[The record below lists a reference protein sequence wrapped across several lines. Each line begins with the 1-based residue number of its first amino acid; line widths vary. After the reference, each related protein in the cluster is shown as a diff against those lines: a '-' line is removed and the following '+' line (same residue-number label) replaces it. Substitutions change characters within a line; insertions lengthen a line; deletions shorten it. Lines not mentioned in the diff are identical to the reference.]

1 MIAIICAL
9 DKELQFYYESLKEK
23 RTHSIMG
30 YDFIEGIINDNK
42 VVIVKSGIGKMAAA
56 VVTTLLIEHFNPSL
70 VINSGIA
77 GGYNKNLKPLDIL
90 VVNKIGCYDIDM
102 RLDGLPFGTFNENRR
117 FIEKDIKLEE
127 TANIHYGLIM
137 SSDTF
142 AGDRNK
148 LDNIFNEYFA
158 GEEILA
164 VDMESFAIADVCE
177 KYHIDWCIIRA
188 ISDVVGT
195 ESQIESYVEFAT
207 NAAKNAY
214 LLIEKNYLKKH
225 FS

>member
-30 YDFIEGIINDNK
+30 YDFIEGLINENK

-56 VVTTLLIEHFNPSL
+56 VVTTLLIEHFNPNL

-77 GGYNKNLKPLDIL
+77 GGYDKNLKPLDIL
-90 VVNKIGCYDIDM
+90 VVNKVGCYDIDM
-102 RLDGLPFGTFNENRR
+102 RLDGIPFGTFDANRR
-117 FIEKDIKLEE
+117 FIENNIQLEK
-127 TANIHYGLIM
+127 ADNVYYGLIM

-148 LDNIFNEYFA
+148 LDTIFEEYF
-158 GEEILA
+158 EETEIMA
-164 VDMESFAIADVCE
+164 VDMESYAIADICE
-177 KYHIDWCIIRA
+177 KYHINWCIIRA

-195 ESQIESYVEFAT
+195 ESQIESYAEFAT

>member
-23 RTHSIMG
+23 TTHSIMG

-56 VVTTLLIEHFNPSL
+56 VVTTLLIEHFKPSL

-102 RLDGLPFGTFNENRR
+102 RLDGLPFGTFDENRR
-117 FIEKDIKLEE
+117 FIEKDIQF
-127 TANIHYGLIM
+127 NI
-137 SSDTF
+137 
-142 AGDRNK
+142 
-148 LDNIFNEYFA
+148 
-158 GEEILA
+158 
-164 VDMESFAIADVCE
+164 ESFATLVPLV
-177 KYHIDWCIIRA
+177 K
-188 ISDVVGT
+188 S
-195 ESQIESYVEFAT
+195 
-207 NAAKNAY
+207 
-214 LLIEKNYLKKH
+214 EKNSPMIHNKLALSSSIILILTIMFNSSFFFIKFSPLFNTLYLYFNY
-225 FS
+225 FSLLMQLNRDLITIYVINFKYKNKSP